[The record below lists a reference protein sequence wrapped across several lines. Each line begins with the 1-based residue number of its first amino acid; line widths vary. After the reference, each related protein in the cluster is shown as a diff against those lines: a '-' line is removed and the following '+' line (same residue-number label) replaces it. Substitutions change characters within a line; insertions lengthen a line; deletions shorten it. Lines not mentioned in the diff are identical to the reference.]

1 MFDTL
6 VESGSHSDDL
16 ARKGSFF
23 LGTMVLYAV
32 VLLGV
37 AVLSIYLY
45 NDSIPDPSL
54 ELLTLVAPVPMAQDD
69 TPKAAE
75 EPKPAAKAEPTVA
88 MVKDMAVI
96 APVTK
101 TNEVAPPTAKVVPT
115 NKTLNVLVGDR
126 DVGDVN
132 AVPTGPVGVVGGT
145 GGGGAGTGGAPK
157 VEVSDEPPPPPPAPT
172 PPPKPKTVV
181 SGGVLNGKAISKPQP
196 AYPPIAKAARASGTV
211 TVQILV
217 DESGRVVSASAVSGH
232 PLLQQ
237 AAVSAA
243 RQARFSPTLLSGQPV
258 KVSGVITYNFTTA
271 PASAEGQRRRQLLSR
286 LHPSVAAVVERLLE
300 GRETPGEAEAKFVRD
315 GKAELRI
322 WLTVKSPAVLTQLE
336 ELGFELILD
345 APSSGLLVGRLP
357 IDKLPA
363 LADLQAVRFVA
374 PEESQK

>member
-23 LGTMVLYAV
+23 LGTMVLYGV
-32 VLLGV
+32 VLTAV

-69 TPKAAE
+69 TPKAAD
-75 EPKPAAKAEPTVA
+75 EPKPAAKAAPEVA

-101 TNEVAPPTAKVVPT
+101 TNEVAPPTAKVVAT

-145 GGGGAGTGGAPK
+145 GGGGSGSGSAPK
-157 VEVSDEPPPPPPAPT
+157 VEVSDEPPPPPPPAPT
-172 PPPKPKTVV
+172 P
-181 SGGVLNGKAISKPQP
+181 
-196 AYPPIAKAARASGTV
+196 PPIAKAARASGTV

-237 AAVSAA
+237 AAVAAA
-243 RQARFSPTLLSGQPV
+243 RNARFSPTLLSGQPV
-258 KVSGVITYNFTTA
+258 KVSGVITYNF
-271 PASAEGQRRRQLLSR
+271 
-286 LHPSVAAVVERLLE
+286 
-300 GRETPGEAEAKFVRD
+300 
-315 GKAELRI
+315 
-322 WLTVKSPAVLTQLE
+322 VLQ
-336 ELGFELILD
+336 
-345 APSSGLLVGRLP
+345 
-357 IDKLPA
+357 
-363 LADLQAVRFVA
+363 
-374 PEESQK
+374 

>member
-1 MFDTL
+1 
-6 VESGSHSDDL
+6 
-16 ARKGSFF
+16 
-23 LGTMVLYAV
+23 MVR
-32 VLLGV
+32 
-37 AVLSIYLY
+37 
-45 NDSIPDPSL
+45 
-54 ELLTLVAPVPMAQDD
+54 
-69 TPKAAE
+69 
-75 EPKPAAKAEPTVA
+75 
-88 MVKDMAVI
+88 DMAVI

-157 VEVSDEPPPPPPAPT
+157 VEVSDEPPPPPPPAPT

-243 RQARFSPTLLSGQPV
+243 RNARFSPTLLSGQPV
-258 KVSGVITYNFTTA
+258 KVSGVITYNF
-271 PASAEGQRRRQLLSR
+271 
-286 LHPSVAAVVERLLE
+286 
-300 GRETPGEAEAKFVRD
+300 
-315 GKAELRI
+315 
-322 WLTVKSPAVLTQLE
+322 VLQ
-336 ELGFELILD
+336 
-345 APSSGLLVGRLP
+345 
-357 IDKLPA
+357 
-363 LADLQAVRFVA
+363 
-374 PEESQK
+374 

>member
-23 LGTMVLYAV
+23 LGTMVLYSI
-32 VLLGV
+32 VLAAV
-37 AVLSIYLY
+37 AVLSVYLY

-54 ELLTLVAPVPMAQDD
+54 ELLTLVAPVPMQQDD
-69 TPKAAE
+69 TPKAQD
-75 EPKPAAKAEPTVA
+75 EPKPATKQDPQVA

-101 TNEVAPPTAKVVPT
+101 SNEIAPPTAKVVAT
-115 NKTLNVLVGDR
+115 NKTLNVMVGDR

-145 GGGGAGTGGAPK
+145 GGGGNGGGSAPK
-157 VEVSDEPPPPPPAPT
+157 VEVADEPPPPPPAPK
-172 PPPKPKTVV
+172 PDPPKKTVV

-217 DESGRVVSASAVSGH
+217 DESGRVVSANAVSGH

-237 AAVSAA
+237 AAVAAA

-258 KVSGVITYNFTTA
+258 KVSGVITYNF
-271 PASAEGQRRRQLLSR
+271 
-286 LHPSVAAVVERLLE
+286 
-300 GRETPGEAEAKFVRD
+300 
-315 GKAELRI
+315 
-322 WLTVKSPAVLTQLE
+322 VLQ
-336 ELGFELILD
+336 
-345 APSSGLLVGRLP
+345 
-357 IDKLPA
+357 
-363 LADLQAVRFVA
+363 
-374 PEESQK
+374 

>member
-6 VESGSHSDDL
+6 VESGSHTDDL

-23 LGTMVLYAV
+23 LGTMVLYAI

-45 NDSIPDPSL
+45 NDAIPDPSL

-75 EPKPAAKAEPTVA
+75 EPKPAAKAAPEVA

-101 TNEVAPPTAKVVPT
+101 TNEIAPPTAKVVAT

-145 GGGGAGTGGAPK
+145 GGGGAGSGGAPK
-157 VEVSDEPPPPPPAPT
+157 VEVSDEPPPPPPPAPT

-237 AAVSAA
+237 AAVAAA
-243 RQARFSPTLLSGQPV
+243 RNARFSPTLLSGQPV
-258 KVSGVITYNFTTA
+258 KVSGVITYNF
-271 PASAEGQRRRQLLSR
+271 
-286 LHPSVAAVVERLLE
+286 
-300 GRETPGEAEAKFVRD
+300 
-315 GKAELRI
+315 
-322 WLTVKSPAVLTQLE
+322 VLQ
-336 ELGFELILD
+336 
-345 APSSGLLVGRLP
+345 
-357 IDKLPA
+357 
-363 LADLQAVRFVA
+363 
-374 PEESQK
+374 

>member
-32 VLLGV
+32 VLAGV

-45 NDSIPDPSL
+45 NDAIPDPSL

-75 EPKPAAKAEPTVA
+75 EPKPASEVA

-101 TNEVAPPTAKVVPT
+101 SNEIAPPTAKVVAT

-145 GGGGAGTGGAPK
+145 GGGGAGSGGAPK
-157 VEVSDEPPPPPPAPT
+157 VEVSDEPPPPPPPAPT
-172 PPPKPKTVV
+172 PPPRPKTVV

-237 AAVSAA
+237 AAVAAA

-258 KVSGVITYNFTTA
+258 KVSGVITYNF
-271 PASAEGQRRRQLLSR
+271 
-286 LHPSVAAVVERLLE
+286 
-300 GRETPGEAEAKFVRD
+300 
-315 GKAELRI
+315 
-322 WLTVKSPAVLTQLE
+322 VLQ
-336 ELGFELILD
+336 
-345 APSSGLLVGRLP
+345 
-357 IDKLPA
+357 
-363 LADLQAVRFVA
+363 
-374 PEESQK
+374 

>member
-6 VESGSHSDDL
+6 VESGSHTDDL

-23 LGTMVLYAV
+23 LGTAV
-32 VLLGV
+32 VYGIVLVAV
-37 AVLSIYLY
+37 AVLSVYLY

-54 ELLTLVAPVPMAQDD
+54 ELLTLVAPVPMQQEEAPKAQD
-69 TPKAAE
+69 
-75 EPKPAAKAEPTVA
+75 EPKPAAKQEPQVA

-101 TNEVAPPTAKVVPT
+101 TNEVAPPTAKVVAT
-115 NKTLNVLVGDR
+115 NKTLNVVVGDR

-132 AVPTGPVGVVGGT
+132 AVPTGAAVGIVGGT

-157 VEVSDEPPPPPPAPT
+157 VEVNDEPPPPPAPKPT
-172 PPPKPKTVV
+172 PEPPKKTVV

-196 AYPPIAKAARASGTV
+196 TYPPIAKAARASGTV

-237 AAVSAA
+237 AAVAAA

-258 KVSGVITYNFTTA
+258 KVSGVITYNF
-271 PASAEGQRRRQLLSR
+271 
-286 LHPSVAAVVERLLE
+286 
-300 GRETPGEAEAKFVRD
+300 
-315 GKAELRI
+315 
-322 WLTVKSPAVLTQLE
+322 VLQ
-336 ELGFELILD
+336 
-345 APSSGLLVGRLP
+345 
-357 IDKLPA
+357 
-363 LADLQAVRFVA
+363 
-374 PEESQK
+374 

>member
-23 LGTMVLYAV
+23 LGTMVLYGV
-32 VLLGV
+32 VLTAV

-54 ELLTLVAPVPMAQDD
+54 ELLTLVAPVPMAQED
-69 TPKAAE
+69 TPKAQD
-75 EPKPAAKAEPTVA
+75 EPKPAKAAEPQVA

-115 NKTLNVLVGDR
+115 NKSLSVVIGNR

-132 AVPTGPVGVVGGT
+132 AVPTGPVGVVGAVGGGG
-145 GGGGAGTGGAPK
+145 GGGGAAPK
-157 VEVSDEPPPPPPAPT
+157 VEVSDEPPPPPPPAPT
-172 PPPKPKTVV
+172 PPPKPKTIV

-196 AYPPIAKAARASGTV
+196 AYPPIAKAARAAGTV
-211 TVQILV
+211 TVSIVV
-217 DESGRVVSASAVSGH
+217 DEQGRVISASAVSGH

-237 AAVSAA
+237 AAVAAA

-258 KVSGVITYNFTTA
+258 KVSGVITYNF
-271 PASAEGQRRRQLLSR
+271 
-286 LHPSVAAVVERLLE
+286 
-300 GRETPGEAEAKFVRD
+300 
-315 GKAELRI
+315 
-322 WLTVKSPAVLTQLE
+322 VLQ
-336 ELGFELILD
+336 
-345 APSSGLLVGRLP
+345 
-357 IDKLPA
+357 
-363 LADLQAVRFVA
+363 
-374 PEESQK
+374 

>member
-23 LGTMVLYAV
+23 LGTLVLYSI
-32 VLLGV
+32 VLVAV

-45 NDSIPDPSL
+45 NDAIPDPSL
-54 ELLTLVAPVPMAQDD
+54 ELLTLVAPVPMAEAEA
-69 TPKAAE
+69 PKATE
-75 EPKPAAKAEPTVA
+75 EPKPAAKQEPTVA
-88 MVKDMAVI
+88 MVRDMAVI

-101 TNEVAPPTAKVVPT
+101 SNEIAPPTAKVVAT

-157 VEVSDEPPPPPPAPT
+157 VEVSDEPPPPPPPAPT

-243 RQARFSPTLLSGQPV
+243 RNARFSPTLLSGQPV
-258 KVSGVITYNFTTA
+258 KVSGVITYNF
-271 PASAEGQRRRQLLSR
+271 
-286 LHPSVAAVVERLLE
+286 
-300 GRETPGEAEAKFVRD
+300 
-315 GKAELRI
+315 
-322 WLTVKSPAVLTQLE
+322 VLQ
-336 ELGFELILD
+336 
-345 APSSGLLVGRLP
+345 
-357 IDKLPA
+357 
-363 LADLQAVRFVA
+363 
-374 PEESQK
+374 

>member
-6 VESGSHSDDL
+6 VESGSHTDDL

-23 LGTMVLYAV
+23 LGTMVLYAI

-45 NDSIPDPSL
+45 NDAIPDPSL
-54 ELLTLVAPVPMAQDD
+54 ELLTLVAPVPMAADD

-75 EPKPAAKAEPTVA
+75 EPKPAAKAAPEVA

-101 TNEVAPPTAKVVPT
+101 TNEVAPPTAKVVAT

-237 AAVSAA
+237 AAVAAA
-243 RQARFSPTLLSGQPV
+243 RNARFSPTLLSGQPV
-258 KVSGVITYNFTTA
+258 KVSGVITYNF
-271 PASAEGQRRRQLLSR
+271 
-286 LHPSVAAVVERLLE
+286 
-300 GRETPGEAEAKFVRD
+300 
-315 GKAELRI
+315 
-322 WLTVKSPAVLTQLE
+322 VLQ
-336 ELGFELILD
+336 
-345 APSSGLLVGRLP
+345 
-357 IDKLPA
+357 
-363 LADLQAVRFVA
+363 
-374 PEESQK
+374 